1 MMFGKIVVGLD
12 GSEQSERALR
22 LACDLAGKYGS
33 DLHLV
38 HTPQP
43 HTVAF
48 AMGAV
53 SGYHMATTM
62 PSREQVDQAGEKIF
76 DAARAIV
83 KEMGQTVTQT
93 HMQMGDPGDHIIAS
107 AKEVGADLIVTGRRG
122 LGSVGSL
129 LQGSTTQR
137 VNHLAEC
144 ACLSVI

>member
-1 MMFGKIVVGLD
+1 MFGKIVIGLD

-22 LACDLAGKYGS
+22 LACDLAGKYS
-33 DLHLV
+33 SELHLV

-53 SGYHMATTM
+53 AGYHMATTM
-62 PSREQVDQAGEKIF
+62 PSQEEVKAAGEKIF
-76 DAARAIV
+76 DAARAIA
-83 KEMGQTVTQT
+83 KEMGQSVTQT
-93 HMQMGDPGDHIIAS
+93 HMEMGDPGDQIIAT

>member
-1 MMFGKIVVGLD
+1 MFAKIVIGLD
-12 GSEQSERALR
+12 GSEQSERALT

-33 DLHLV
+33 EIHLV

-53 SGYHMATTM
+53 AGYHMATTM
-62 PSREQVDQAGEKIF
+62 PSPEEVEEAADKIF
-76 DAARAIV
+76 DAAKVIA
-83 KEMGQTVTQT
+83 KAQGQSVTET
-93 HMQMGDPGDHIIAS
+93 HMEVGEPADHIIAT
-107 AKEVGADLIVTGRRG
+107 AKEIGADLIVTGRRG

>member
-1 MMFGKIVVGLD
+1 MFAKIVVGLD

-22 LACDLAGKYGS
+22 LACDLAGKYS
-33 DLHLV
+33 SELHLV

-53 SGYHMATTM
+53 AGYHMATTM
-62 PSREQVDQAGEKIF
+62 PSPDEVKEAAEKIF
-76 DAARAIV
+76 DAGREIADD
-83 KEMGQTVTQT
+83 MGQSVTDT
-93 HMQMGDPGDHIIAS
+93 HMEMGDPGDHIIAC